1 MFFVTILLKSPW
13 FNKQCTVMKAI
24 EHLYHLVFVAIVA
37 TMIFTSVSCSSPT
50 TSSPV
55 NEQLVSMKANSFSPA
70 TITIT
75 RGETITWVNDDTQI
89 HTATSD
95 MVEGGWNTGDVAPA
109 AARSITFHSP
119 GTYPYHCT
127 YHVSMGMRGT
137 IIVQ

>member
-1 MFFVTILLKSPW
+1 
-13 FNKQCTVMKAI
+13 MKAI
-24 EHLYHLVFVAIVA
+24 KHLYQTVIAAFVA
-37 TMIFTSVSCSSPT
+37 TMILSSISCSSPT
-50 TSSPV
+50 VSSPV
-55 NEQLVSMKANSFSPA
+55 NEQLVSMKANRFSPA
-70 TITIT
+70 TITIM

-95 MVEGGWNTGDVAPA
+95 MLEGGWNTGDVAPA